1 LPALTLGTRW
11 SDMTQIHPA
20 GPRRGLPPAT
30 GILRRKPIEDDGQV
44 SGLQRTIGL
53 WQLTAIG
60 LGAIIGAGIF
70 ALAGP
75 VAKGGTSPA
84 VGPAVSI
91 SFVIAGVA
99 SACAALSY
107 AEFGGLIPKA
117 GSAYTYGYAVLG
129 ESVGWFIGWD
139 LLLEYTAIVAVVA
152 IGVSQYVGYLVQ
164 SFGVDLPA
172 WMLGAPG
179 TGSGHKVDLFAVL
192 LCLGVAALLNRG
204 IKTSARIET
213 YLVFIKIAIVLAV
226 IVVGAFYIKADNL
239 SPYFPNGFGS
249 AATGAATVFFAVFGY
264 DAMTTAA
271 EESKDAER
279 NLPKAIV
286 LSLSIAMVLYL
297 LAATVLTGM
306 QNYTKLSDKA
316 AFAFAFQSVGQGGF
330 AKIVSIGAII
340 GIITVL
346 FSFNLAASRVWFAIA
361 RDGLLPSW
369 FAHLNTR
376 RSPSRPVWIV
386 GVLAAC
392 IAGVVPIGDAAEL
405 TNIGILLAFVVVSI
419 AVIVLRYRSP
429 DLPRTFRTPLMPV
442 TPLVGIAFSL
452 WLVSKLQ
459 TVTWIRFLV
468 WFVLGALVYGL
479 YGYRHSK
486 LGRGQVVS
494 TPDV

>member
-1 LPALTLGTRW
+1 MLRRKANRGATWLSTGARTIQTR
-11 SDMTQIHPA
+11 
-20 GPRRGLPPAT
+20 
-30 GILRRKPIEDDGQV
+30 GIFRRKPIEDDDGE
-44 SGLQRTIGL
+44 SGLERSIGL

-75 VAKGGTSPA
+75 VAKTDA
-84 VGPAVSI
+84 GPAVSV
-91 SFVIAGVA
+91 SFLIAGVA

-152 IGVSQYVGYLVQ
+152 IGVSQYVTFLLNG
-164 SFGVDLPA
+164 FGVDLPA

-179 TGSGHKVDLFAVL
+179 TGSGHHVDLFAML
-192 LCLGVAALLNRG
+192 LCLAVAWLLNRG

-213 YLVFIKIAIVLAV
+213 YLVFVKIAIVLAV
-226 IVVGAFYIKADNL
+226 IVVGAFYIKSDNL
-239 SPYFPNGFGS
+239 TPYFPFGVS
-249 AATGAATVFFAVFGY
+249 GAATGAATVFFAVFGY
-264 DAMTTAA
+264 DAMSTAA

-286 LSLSIAMVLYL
+286 LSLAIAMVLYL

-306 QNYTKLSDKA
+306 VNYKDLSDTA
-316 AFAFAFQSVGQGGF
+316 AFGVAFQSVGLQTF
-330 AKIVSIGAII
+330 AKVVAFGAII

-346 FSFNLAASRVWFAIA
+346 FSFSLGASRVWYAIS
-361 RDGLLPSW
+361 RDGLLPGW
-369 FAHLNTR
+369 FAETNKQH
-376 RSPSRPVWIV
+376 SPHRPVWIV
-386 GVLAAC
+386 GITSAG
-392 IAGVVPIGDAAEL
+392 IAGLVPIGDAAEL
-405 TNIGILLAFVVVSI
+405 TNIGILLAFVVVSV

-429 DLPRTFRTPLMPV
+429 ELPRTFRAPLMPV
-442 TPLVGIAFSL
+442 TPLVGIGFSL
-452 WLVSKLQ
+452 WLVSQLQ
-459 TVTWIRFLV
+459 PATWIRFLV
-468 WFVLGALVYGL
+468 WFVIGAVIYAT

-486 LGRGQVVS
+486 LGRGQVVK
-494 TPDV
+494 TDDT

>member
-1 LPALTLGTRW
+1 
-11 SDMTQIHPA
+11 MTQPA
-20 GPRRGLPPAT
+20 DRTGHLKTT
-30 GILRRKPIEDDGQV
+30 GIFRRKPIDADDD
-44 SGLQRTIGL
+44 SGLERSIGL

-75 VAKGGTSPA
+75 VAKTDA
-84 VGPAVSI
+84 GPAVSV
-91 SFVIAGVA
+91 SFLIAGVA

-107 AEFGGLIPKA
+107 AEFGGLIPRA

-129 ESVGWFIGWD
+129 ESVGWLIGWD

-152 IGVSQYVGYLVQ
+152 IGVSQYVTFLLDAVGIH
-164 SFGVDLPA
+164 LPA

-179 TGSGHKVDLFAVL
+179 TGSGHHVDLFAVL
-192 LCLGVAALLNRG
+192 LCLGVAWLLNRG
-204 IKTSARIET
+204 IRTSAKVET
-213 YLVFIKIAIVLAV
+213 WLVFVKIAIVLAV
-226 IVVGAFYIKADNL
+226 IVVGAFYIKSDNL
-239 SPYFPNGFGS
+239 TPYFPYGMSG

-264 DAMTTAA
+264 DAMSTAA

-286 LSLSIAMVLYL
+286 LSLAIAMVLYL

-306 QNYTKLSDKA
+306 VDYRHLSDTA
-316 AFAFAFQSVGQGGF
+316 AFAEAFDSAGLSGF
-330 AKIVSIGAII
+330 AKVVALGAIV

-346 FSFNLAASRVWFAIA
+346 FSFTLGASRVWYAIS

-369 FAHLNTR
+369 FSRTNAHH
-376 RSPSRPVWIV
+376 SPDRPVWIV
-386 GVLAAC
+386 GAVSAA
-392 IAGVVPIGDAAEL
+392 IAGFVKIGDAAEL
-405 TNIGILLAFVVVSI
+405 TNIGILLAFIVVSA

-442 TPLVGIAFSL
+442 TPLVGIAFSI
-452 WLVSKLQ
+452 WLITKLQ
-459 TVTWIRFLV
+459 EATWIRFVV
-468 WFVLGALVYGL
+468 WFVIGVVIYAT

-486 LGRGQVVS
+486 LGQGRVVQ
-494 TPDV
+494 TDDT